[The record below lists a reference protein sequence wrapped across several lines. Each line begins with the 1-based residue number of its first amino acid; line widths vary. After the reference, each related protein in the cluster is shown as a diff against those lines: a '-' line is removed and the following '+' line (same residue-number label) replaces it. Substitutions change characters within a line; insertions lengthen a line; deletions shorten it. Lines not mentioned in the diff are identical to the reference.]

1 MIECT
6 FCTSIWVY
14 LTKIAQ
20 EEDITVLIT
29 THYIEETKD
38 ASKVSHIKLVLII
51 SMKKLL
57 RNVLQVLKRNYS
69 LTLKKNLF
77 CPMIQIRSW

>member
-1 MIECT
+1 MFKCT
-6 FCTSIWVY
+6 FCTSIWAY
-14 LTKIAQ
+14 LSKIAQ

-38 ASKVSHIKLVLII
+38 ANKVSHIFIKLILIV

-57 RNVLQVLKRNYS
+57 KNVLQVQKNYS
-69 LTLKKNLF
+69 PTLKKIF
-77 CPMIQIRSW
+77 FG